1 MTGARMDATRA
12 ANFTRR
18 WHTTTFRWLCAY
30 AAIFSVS
37 LLLLAGVVNVAATH
51 TMTRDTDEVLA
62 WQLIYFDS
70 IPDAELPLAIHRR
83 LEHERLH
90 TSFYGLFDAAGRRVA
105 GDIATLPVLR
115 ADRQGR
121 TLDRTLVRLDG
132 QPALVTRAMVV
143 HRDNGMTLV
152 VARDLSHFI
161 QIREVAIRGLVIG
174 GVLILIAGIAGGSML
189 GVRQMRRVAAI
200 RRVTRQIAEG
210 DLGKRLPVGRYDEL
224 DLLAHLVNHMLDEV
238 ERLMGEVRHTCD
250 GIAHDLRTPL
260 ARVHTMLARLA
271 EQPHCAHD
279 PASAQLLASARDET
293 DRLLERFRAM
303 LRISEIGTLSR
314 RGGFA
319 AVDVAALLRDVF
331 DLYEPLADVGGVAF
345 ELDAM
350 PVDGIH
356 GDRALLF
363 EAFSNLADNAIKF
376 TPPGGRVRVAL
387 HMTPSGP
394 LVRFDDTGPGI
405 APGER
410 DAVLER
416 FYRGERTRHVHGS
429 GLGLSIVSAVV
440 RVHGFALRIGDA
452 QPAGTAITVEC
463 WPRSLG

>member
-1 MTGARMDATRA
+1 M
-12 ANFTRR
+12 
-18 WHTTTFRWLCAY
+18 HT
-30 AAIFSVS
+30 
-37 LLLLAGVVNVAATH
+37 N
-51 TMTRDTDEVLA
+51 
-62 WQLIYFDS
+62 
-70 IPDAELPLAIHRR
+70 
-83 LEHERLH
+83 
-90 TSFYGLFDAAGRRVA
+90 FYGLFDASGRRVA
-105 GDIATLPVLR
+105 GDIATPPVLR
-115 ADRQGR
+115 TDRRGR
-121 TLDRTLVRLDG
+121 TLDRTLVPLDG
-132 QPALVTRAMVV
+132 QPAPITRAMAV
-143 HRDNGMTLV
+143 HRDDGMTLV

-189 GVRQMRRVAAI
+189 GMRQIRRVAAI

-319 AVDVAALLRDVF
+319 AVDVAALLRDVCE
-331 DLYEPLADVGGVAF
+331 LYEPLAEAGGVAF
-345 ELDAM
+345 GLDAM

-387 HMTPSGP
+387 HATPNGP
-394 LVRFDDTGPGI
+394 LVRFEDTGPGI

-416 FYRGERTRHVHGS
+416 FYRGERTRHVNGS
-429 GLGLSIVSAVV
+429 GLGLSIVSAVM

-452 QPAGTAITVEC
+452 QPAGAAITVEC

>member
-1 MTGARMDATRA
+1 MDTTRA

-37 LLLLAGVVNVAATH
+37 LLLLAGVISFAATH

-70 IPDAELPLAIHRR
+70 IPDSALPFAIHRR
-83 LEHERLH
+83 LEHEHMH
-90 TSFYGLFDAAGRRVA
+90 TSFYGLFDVAGRRVA
-105 GDIATLPVLR
+105 GDIAVLPPLR
-115 ADRQGR
+115 TDRQGR
-121 TLDRTLVRLDG
+121 SLDRTLEPLDG
-132 QPALVTRAMVV
+132 QPAPITRAMAVR
-143 HRDNGMTLV
+143 RDNGMTLV

-189 GVRQMRRVAAI
+189 GMRQMRRVAAI

-260 ARVHTMLARLA
+260 ARVHTMLSRLA
-271 EQPHCAHD
+271 EQARCAHD
-279 PASAQLLASARDET
+279 PASAALLASARDET

-319 AVDVAALLRDVF
+319 ELDLAALLRDVCE
-331 DLYEPLADVGGVAF
+331 LYEPLADAVDVAF
-345 ELDAM
+345 VLDAA
-350 PVDGIH
+350 PVGGIH

-387 HMTPSGP
+387 HSTPSGP
-394 LVRFDDTGPGI
+394 LVRIDDTGPGI
-405 APGER
+405 PPDER

-416 FYRGERTRHVHGS
+416 FYRGERTRHVSGS
-429 GLGLSIVSAVV
+429 GLGLSIVSAVM
-440 RVHGFALRIGDA
+440 RVHGFALQIGDA
-452 QPAGTAITVEC
+452 PLAGTAITVEC
-463 WPRSLG
+463 WPRSLA

>member
-1 MTGARMDATRA
+1 MDADRA

-37 LLLLAGVVNVAATH
+37 LLLLAGVINVAATH
-51 TMTRDTDEVLA
+51 TMARDTDEVLA

-83 LEHERLH
+83 LEHEHMH
-90 TSFYGLFDAAGRRVA
+90 TNFYGLFDANGRRVA
-105 GDIATLPVLR
+105 GDIATPPVLR
-115 ADRQGR
+115 TDRRGR
-121 TLDRTLVRLDG
+121 TLDRTLVPLDG
-132 QPALVTRAMVV
+132 QPAPITRAMAV
-143 HRDNGMTLV
+143 HRDDGMTLV

-189 GVRQMRRVAAI
+189 GMRQIRRVAAI

-319 AVDVAALLRDVF
+319 AVDVAALLRDVCE
-331 DLYEPLADVGGVAF
+331 LYEPLAEAGGVAF
-345 ELDAM
+345 GLDAM

-387 HMTPSGP
+387 HTTPNGP
-394 LVRFDDTGPGI
+394 LVRFEDTGPGI

-416 FYRGERTRHVHGS
+416 FYRGERTRHVNGS
-429 GLGLSIVSAVV
+429 GLGLSIVSAVM

-452 QPAGTAITVEC
+452 QPAGAAITVEC